1 MDDLYTKKCEKFSE
15 VTKENFERIKLL
27 RAESRGDKVYDDE
40 IIDIDS
46 LHLTIY
52 LNGDLIAYSRLYP
65 SSNDDVSLQR
75 FSVSREHRNKGVSK
89 ILMGY
94 IFEIFN
100 EKFKNSSLI
109 LTSRTITKDF
119 YQKFGFIV
127 YKTLIEQE
135 KERFY
140 MKKKI
145 K

>member
-1 MDDLYTKKCEKFSE
+1 
-15 VTKENFERIKLL
+15 
-27 RAESRGDKVYDDE
+27 
-40 IIDIDS
+40 
-46 LHLTIY
+46 
-52 LNGDLIAYSRLYP
+52 
-65 SSNDDVSLQR
+65 
-75 FSVSREHRNKGVSK
+75 
-89 ILMGY
+89 MGY